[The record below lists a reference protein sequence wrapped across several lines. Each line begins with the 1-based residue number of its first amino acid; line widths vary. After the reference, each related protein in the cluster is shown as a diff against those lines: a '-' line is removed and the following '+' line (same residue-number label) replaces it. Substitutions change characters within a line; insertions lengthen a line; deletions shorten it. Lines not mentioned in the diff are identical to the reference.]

1 MSLDTIYKATIC
13 LMYILIFII
22 DLQVDAVDLW
32 ISACDL

>member
-1 MSLDTIYKATIC
+1 
-13 LMYILIFII
+13 MYILIFII